1 MDDTVEDT
9 PEMRRAYARFVARE
23 VARDGRLPE
32 FTRGAMED
40 VVLEA
45 RRRAGRKGHLTLA
58 LRNLGGLVRAAGNV
72 ASGADA
78 PVATRAPVLAAKR
91 RARSVE
97 QQIADDYIERR
108 REYDLSLA
116 SGYGVGRVNGLA
128 VMGADSGVVTPVTA
142 EVTPS
147 QGSGRVIATG
157 KLRAIA
163 EEAVRNVSAVVKSYS
178 RTDLARM
185 DVHIQFVGAGAGAST
200 ATPRR

>member
-58 LRNLGGLVRAAGNV
+58 LRNLGGLVRAAGDV

-78 PVATRAPVLAAKR
+78 PVTTRAHVLAANAGRAPSSSRSRTTTSSVAGSTTSRSR
-91 RARSVE
+91 RA
-97 QQIADDYIERR
+97 
-108 REYDLSLA
+108 
-116 SGYGVGRVNGLA
+116 
-128 VMGADSGVVTPVTA
+128 T
-142 EVTPS
+142 
-147 QGSGRVIATG
+147 GSGA
-157 KLRAIA
+157 
-163 EEAVRNVSAVVKSYS
+163 
-178 RTDLARM
+178 
-185 DVHIQFVGAGAGAST
+185 
-200 ATPRR
+200 